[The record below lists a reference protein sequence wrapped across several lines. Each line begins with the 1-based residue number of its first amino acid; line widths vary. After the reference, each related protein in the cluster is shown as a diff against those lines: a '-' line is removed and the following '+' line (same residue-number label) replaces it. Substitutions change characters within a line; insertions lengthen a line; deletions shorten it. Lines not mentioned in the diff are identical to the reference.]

1 MSRAKRAGILAASVC
16 MCGAWV
22 ASANGQIVIS
32 QIYGAGGNS
41 GAIWLND
48 YVELFNPTAVAVDVT
63 GWSVQYQ
70 TQNSNTW
77 SVSAVLNG
85 SIQPNRYYL
94 VALGSGG
101 AVGSPLPTPDAT
113 GTTNLNSTQGKV
125 ILVTSSST
133 LPDGCPGTYVDRVGY
148 GSTTVVCREGS
159 ANATQPSSN
168 SLSMCRRLN
177 GCQDTNQNG
186 SDFIVANARPRNSGS
201 PLNTCAG
208 GLSETLVDSTPGGA
222 SADGILSADEYGPG
236 NSYVFRGDG
245 SGFSGMIGFNAAT
258 SPVRGVYFNSDSSAL
273 QVGVR
278 LGADL
283 GGAPSADTVVIYLD
297 TRSGGF
303 TDATMSDTADDSRRA
318 ITELGSAGNE
328 TFPTGFLADFAIAV
342 NRFGVFAF
350 ELTGG
355 SLNFLSGNTTA
366 GSGQLASDFRE
377 IRIPYSNLG
386 SFSPG
391 NNVHFFVALVNGQNS
406 FLSNESIPPSPPLN
420 NSPNPGNDQSGTY
433 STYNRFTTY
442 SCTPPGIGAQPVN
455 TSVCNG
461 GSTGFTVVAS
471 GTAPLSYQWRR
482 GTTNLS
488 DGGHISG
495 ANSPTLSINPAG
507 PGDAGTDYN
516 VVVSNDCGSVT
527 SNNVSLTVVDNP
539 TADAGGPYVTCGTSP
554 IALGGAVSNAAGVLW
569 TTSGSGTFAD
579 DTQPGTT
586 YTPSAADVTAGS
598 VTLTLTASAITP
610 CSTPASANA
619 TLSIHTGPNITMHP
633 TGGAISAGSPFVFSV
648 AATGGGLNYQWEKDN
663 VPIGGAVSS
672 TYSIASAVPGDAGS
686 YTCVVSNACG
696 SVESDPAVLTINSQ
710 ATVTLSTATCVT
722 GSTLVVEV
730 NLSGAPAV
738 IVGGQFFLA
747 YDNAVLDFVSAVP
760 GDAPFVRE
768 IHESVNESTGEI
780 DYAVGIADG
789 GTGTAANTTMARL
802 TFSVIQNVCSL
813 TPDLVIWRPGGP
825 NDAVS
830 LLSDDNGDPVDINAI
845 DLAATKIDNTPP
857 LTTCPADVTVDC
869 ASDVPAAA
877 TNYASFVTAGGSA
890 TDNCG
895 GAVTI
900 THLGDAISA
909 QTCAHRYTITRTYQA
924 EDECGNTSTCA
935 QTITVDDQTAPVLSG
950 CPTPPTLTVDCAG
963 DVPTTQPVTAL
974 DNCDGT
980 VPVSFSEVVS
990 AQTCASRFTLTRT
1003 WTATDDCGNTAT
1015 CTQTITVDDQT
1026 GPLLSC
1032 PADVTVD
1039 CAGDVP
1045 AAATDY
1051 ASFVTAGG
1059 TATDNCGGAVTITHL
1074 GNAISAQTCA
1084 HRYTITRT
1092 YQAEDECGNTS
1103 TCAQTITVDDQTAP
1117 VLNCPTDVTVDCA
1130 GDVPAAAT
1138 DYASF
1143 VTAGGTATD
1152 NCGGAVTITHLG
1164 DAISAQ
1170 TCAHRYTITRTY
1182 QAEDECGNTS
1192 TCAQTITVDDQTAP
1206 VLSGCPTPPTLTVDC
1221 AGDVP
1226 TTQPVTALDN
1236 CDGTVPVSFSEVVSA
1251 QTCASRFTLT
1261 RTWTATDDCGNTAT
1275 CTQTITVDDQT
1286 GPLLSCPADV
1296 TVDCASDVP
1305 AAATDYASFVTA
1317 GGTAT
1322 DNCGGAVTIT
1332 HLGDAISAQTCAHRY
1347 TITRT
1352 YQAED
1357 ECGNTSTCAQTIT
1370 VDDQTAPVLSGCP
1383 TPPTLTVDCAGDVP
1397 TTQPVTALD
1406 NCDGPVPVAFS
1417 EVVSAQTCANRFT
1430 LTRTWTATDD
1440 CGNTATCTQTITVD
1454 DQTAPTFTCP
1464 SDVSVNAAAGGC
1476 TANVTITP
1484 PSVADNCDPAPVIV
1498 GVRSDSQ
1505 PLSAAFPSGS
1515 TTIAWTA
1522 TDECGNSSS
1531 CIQTV
1536 TVHAVNELVVDI
1548 DLGGGAMSAGPYTRC
1563 ITFQLWNG
1571 ATLVHTVSQ
1580 TFTFAFGQMAPATI
1594 GVPCGAYTC
1603 ITARDRLH
1611 TLRRTMDPL
1620 PIISDQYVAD
1630 FTGARSLTGGNLN
1643 DDKFIDILDFGIY
1656 TLQDLTPAPG
1666 GASTNCSQVPPL
1678 RHADINGDGIVNS
1691 LDFSFISNNF
1701 LAVRDANCDGNPN
1714 TIVTGDDSPG
1724 GNYGPTPITSIS
1736 VAELRRRGLGDLA
1749 IADLNGDRILD
1760 QTDVA
1765 LWLAG
1770 VRPGDQA
1777 VDIVRPMGTQ
1787 PLQSGEPGGGV
1798 QRD

>member
-1026 GPLLSC
+1026 
-1032 PADVTVD
+1032 
-1039 CAGDVP
+1039 
-1045 AAATDY
+1045 
-1051 ASFVTAGG
+1051 
-1059 TATDNCGGAVTITHL
+1059 
-1074 GNAISAQTCA
+1074 
-1084 HRYTITRT
+1084 
-1092 YQAEDECGNTS
+1092 
-1103 TCAQTITVDDQTAP
+1103 
-1117 VLNCPTDVTVDCA
+1117 
-1130 GDVPAAAT
+1130 
-1138 DYASF
+1138 
-1143 VTAGGTATD
+1143 
-1152 NCGGAVTITHLG
+1152 
-1164 DAISAQ
+1164 
-1170 TCAHRYTITRTY
+1170 
-1182 QAEDECGNTS
+1182 
-1192 TCAQTITVDDQTAP
+1192 
-1206 VLSGCPTPPTLTVDC
+1206 
-1221 AGDVP
+1221 
-1226 TTQPVTALDN
+1226 
-1236 CDGTVPVSFSEVVSA
+1236 
-1251 QTCASRFTLT
+1251 
-1261 RTWTATDDCGNTAT
+1261 
-1275 CTQTITVDDQT
+1275 
-1286 GPLLSCPADV
+1286 
-1296 TVDCASDVP
+1296 
-1305 AAATDYASFVTA
+1305 
-1317 GGTAT
+1317 
-1322 DNCGGAVTIT
+1322 
-1332 HLGDAISAQTCAHRY
+1332 
-1347 TITRT
+1347 
-1352 YQAED
+1352 
-1357 ECGNTSTCAQTIT
+1357 
-1370 VDDQTAPVLSGCP
+1370 
-1383 TPPTLTVDCAGDVP
+1383 
-1397 TTQPVTALD
+1397 
-1406 NCDGPVPVAFS
+1406 
-1417 EVVSAQTCANRFT
+1417 
-1430 LTRTWTATDD
+1430 
-1440 CGNTATCTQTITVD
+1440 
-1454 DQTAPTFTCP
+1454 APTFTCP

>member
-1039 CAGDVP
+1039 CA
-1045 AAATDY
+1045 
-1051 ASFVTAGG
+1051 
-1059 TATDNCGGAVTITHL
+1059 
-1074 GNAISAQTCA
+1074 
-1084 HRYTITRT
+1084 
-1092 YQAEDECGNTS
+1092 
-1103 TCAQTITVDDQTAP
+1103 
-1117 VLNCPTDVTVDCA
+1117 
-1130 GDVPAAAT
+1130 
-1138 DYASF
+1138 
-1143 VTAGGTATD
+1143 
-1152 NCGGAVTITHLG
+1152 
-1164 DAISAQ
+1164 
-1170 TCAHRYTITRTY
+1170 
-1182 QAEDECGNTS
+1182 
-1192 TCAQTITVDDQTAP
+1192 
-1206 VLSGCPTPPTLTVDC
+1206 
-1221 AGDVP
+1221 
-1226 TTQPVTALDN
+1226 
-1236 CDGTVPVSFSEVVSA
+1236 
-1251 QTCASRFTLT
+1251 
-1261 RTWTATDDCGNTAT
+1261 
-1275 CTQTITVDDQT
+1275 
-1286 GPLLSCPADV
+1286 
-1296 TVDCASDVP
+1296 SDVP